1 MNIQATHSPNRRH
14 SEEQGESRFATP
26 HGSSSRKGA
35 KQPKPMDHLI
45 DRPDCSKLVGTFN
58 LFIPRCSQT
67 GRAPKADFK
76 PLFLFNFVGVAG
88 FEPAIS
94 GSQNRRG
101 RPGSSIHRC
110 APLPH
115 GAFDGKISQR
125 GLTLPTSTIRPL
137 VHGAHSLHAS
147 SRILP
152 GVAATN
158 AGNYDTL

>member
-1 MNIQATHSPNRRH
+1 MPSRNQAPPKRHGTSCLSSQETNQMIIQATQSSNWRH

-26 HGSSSRKGA
+26 RMPPPCGA
-35 KQPKPMDHLI
+35 TTLYGNRRTKTCGPLI
-45 DRPDCSKLVGTFN
+45 VRQDCSKLVGTFN
-58 LFIPRCSQT
+58 LFYPILQT
-67 GRAPKADFK
+67 GASTKGRVFK

-115 GAFDGKISQR
+115 GAFDGKTPR
-125 GLTLPTSTIRPL
+125 G
-137 VHGAHSLHAS
+137 G
-147 SRILP
+147 
-152 GVAATN
+152 
-158 AGNYDTL
+158 